1 MKKILSWGLMLAAA
15 FTLTNCAKEITN
27 PDQQPETAGY
37 PFEISA
43 SVVDTKTVN
52 DGMSTKWVAG
62 DKINLFHAVCDGT
75 DYKNDGAF
83 TISNADASKFGGSI
97 CEALDPTEEYD
108 WYAFYPYTSTLVTP
122 KNITVAIN
130 IGTGLVQD
138 GYNSM
143 AHLAGEALPL
153 YGKAIAVPGADVPS
167 IAMSQLASVLA
178 VNVTNNTD
186 AAIVVEEVSFVADG
200 NDISG
205 TFYVDFS
212 GEKVTYKPA
221 QALTTATVT
230 VANPTSLA
238 VGATATV
245 YIPIAPFGGY
255 EGDTMTLTVNDL
267 TKEIFLSKDVD
278 FTAGKIKNLNFSYVV
293 EEEPEPELPSG
304 LSTLYTAI
312 TSTAQSTLNSFEIN
326 VTDAIVTYV
335 NGSNAYV
342 EDATAGILIYKSS
355 HGLKAGD
362 KLNGTLSG
370 KGWVRYGVA
379 QITEFS
385 LTGITKESGAEIPV
399 TVVSVADLLNDYKS
413 YVSRRIQIVD
423 ATVTDGMVGLTDRNG
438 VVKQGDKTVNLYNN
452 NASVNF
458 AGTSVVDFYAYP
470 SYYNTTKQLATWE
483 TPTTKKVATPE
494 IVCASNVVT
503 VTCGTSGATI
513 YCSVDGGEYAQY
525 SAPIEITKTVVVK
538 AYATKDGA
546 ANSEEA
552 TVECEW
558 VDPSTLPTTAT
569 ATLSFANTAQR
580 TTFTTSKQVW
590 EQNGIVLT
598 NDKGSSTSN
607 VADYANPAR
616 FYKSSKITIT
626 MTGKTM
632 TEIKF
637 VCNSSSYASALKSS
651 LPSGNTVAVSGS
663 NVTVTLATPAESFV
677 INSLTGGQVRMNS
690 LTVTYN
696 N

>member
-1 MKKILSWGLMLAAA
+1 MKKIFSWGLMLAAA

-27 PDQQPETAGY
+27 PDQQPETTGY

-52 DGMSTKWVAG
+52 DGIKTKWVAG
-62 DKINLFHAVCDGT
+62 DQINLFHAVCDMT
-75 DYKNDGAF
+75 EYKNDGAF

-108 WYAFYPYTSTLVTP
+108 WYAFYPYTSTLETP
-122 KNITVAIN
+122 KNTTVAIN
-130 IGTGLVQD
+130 IGTDLVQD

-143 AHLAGEALPL
+143 AHLAGEAMPL
-153 YGKAIAVPGADVPS
+153 YGKAVAVPGADMPS

-200 NDISG
+200 NNISG

-278 FTAGKIKNLNFSYVV
+278 FTAGRIKNLNFSYVV

-335 NGSNAYV
+335 NGNNAYV

-413 YVSRRIQIVD
+413 YVSKRIQIVD
-423 ATVTDGMVGLTDRNG
+423 ATVTDGVIGLTDRNG

-452 NASVNF
+452 TSSVNF

-494 IVCASNVVT
+494 IACASNVVT
-503 VTCGTSGATI
+503 ITCGTPSATI

-525 SAPIEITKTVVVK
+525 SAPIEISKTVVVK
-538 AYATKDGA
+538 AYATMDGA

-569 ATLSFANTAQR
+569 ATLSFASKAQR

-626 MTGKTM
+626 MTGKTI

-637 VCNSSSYASALKSS
+637 VCNSSSYATALKSS
-651 LPSGNTVAVSGS
+651 LPSGNTVVVSGS

-677 INSLTGGQVRMNS
+677 ISSLSGGQVRMNS